1 MARAI
6 FPVHRPFIPAYI
18 LIEADKRLQKIHPL
32 LTQSERD
39 SIVSE
44 VITATAGLIIEA
56 NQGEVKLWHT

>member
-18 LIEADKRLQKIHPL
+18 LIEADKRLQKTHPL
-32 LTQSERD
+32 LTEGQRD
-39 SIVSE
+39 SIISE

-56 NQGEVKLWHT
+56 NKEK